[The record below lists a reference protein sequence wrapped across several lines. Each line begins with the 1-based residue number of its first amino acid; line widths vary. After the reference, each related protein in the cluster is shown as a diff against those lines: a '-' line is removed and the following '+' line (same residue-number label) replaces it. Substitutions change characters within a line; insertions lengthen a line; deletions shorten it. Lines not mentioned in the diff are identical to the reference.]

1 MSDLKEELEKL
12 FRDAFN
18 SDSKVR
24 ELYGKIRQGNATHKD
39 ALRFAER
46 VGQLAA
52 RTFRENTSEEM
63 FGSAEMRKEMVD
75 SIMGL
80 LRLDHE
86 IVTEVTTIVQE
97 NLNKQAGIGLKA
109 VEPKMDL
116 ERAQGLS
123 QYVAEQENRDKA
135 AAKMDSGAV
144 NFSQHTV
151 DEHLKQNARFQWKAG
166 MSPKILRTAE
176 AGACKWCKALAG
188 VYDYGDVKD
197 TGNDVF
203 RRHENCNCVVE
214 YIADGKKAQD
224 VWSKA
229 TYRRDDPEDRVTT
242 IKKLEEA
249 WKKRQEDQLKQRA
262 ARAEAVSKIQSEL
275 GYSAKQAS
283 IWYNQNKGYIERY
296 GLDYVIDAS
305 LNRDGLTLNSS
316 GSTGTKLPSLS
327 SRGVAIPEKLTD
339 ILEKT
344 PEVGNYCVVDEL
356 SNNELRTLTQ
366 ETGVEFA
373 KVTISED
380 IYVIRGEERGIVIPE
395 SFVDEMR
402 KRNGRLDAHCHPFIG
417 DVIPSKADLKTIS
430 ILEKETGQNTSEII
444 SVDGMRSIYSK
455 YGIISV
461 ETVTDN
467 STLSE
472 ERKNAFL
479 RLFGGE

>member
-52 RTFRENTSEEM
+52 GTFRENTSEEM

-229 TYRRDDPEDRVTT
+229 TYRRDDPEDRVIT

-275 GYSAKQAS
+275 GYSAKGAA
-283 IWYNQNKGYIERY
+283 IWYNQNKGYIDRY
-296 GLDYVIDAS
+296 GLDYVLEVS
-305 LNRDGLTLNSS
+305 RQTLPRPLSGDNIGNSI
-316 GSTGTKLPSLS
+316 K
-327 SRGVAIPEKLTD
+327 K
-339 ILEKT
+339 KT
-344 PEVGNYCVVDEL
+344 PEQRVIEADIKGKNEKRLIQDIEENHYGLAGNDPKGWKRVFESAGYATQPLHKGTFKDVSFEKGGGYKVVIEYDGGYF
-356 SNNELRTLTQ
+356 Q
-366 ETGVEFA
+366 FH
-373 KVTISED
+373 
-380 IYVIRGEERGIVIPE
+380 PE
-395 SFVDEMR
+395 
-402 KRNGRLDAHCHPFIG
+402 NGRYHEGAYYKISSGKTGTIRYNLDG
-417 DVIPSKADLKTIS
+417 S
-430 ILEKETGQNTSEII
+430 I
-444 SVDGMRSIYSK
+444 
-455 YGIISV
+455 
-461 ETVTDN
+461 
-467 STLSE
+467 
-472 ERKNAFL
+472 KND
-479 RLFGGE
+479 